1 MILFS
6 ANEDFKGDERVI
18 NIMRDSYAEEKNNSD
33 ETPTRPKSSSFLTR
47 SGSFTTKGKEK
58 GNTRRLDDDRE
69 RENSRDDKLLQQ
81 FNKNVSCFF
90 FFTLPLAGGIYYKD

>member
-1 MILFS
+1 MVLFS

-33 ETPTRPKSSSFLTR
+33 ETPTRLKSSSFLTR

-90 FFTLPLAGGIYYKD
+90 FTLPLAGGIYYED